1 MADSSSTNL
10 SILNRPFGFSTADR
24 VRFVARYI
32 FSKVFHLWREV
43 HTPRLRFFV
52 YEMVYSAWKVT
63 KRPSLGMRWLRIDK
77 VKTIFGTFNVR
88 PGTMDVACVS
98 PAFERPDLDLLLA
111 LLEEPLKAG
120 RSVLFL
126 DIGAD
131 LGTYAVAVAKRL
143 HELGDIRV
151 LAFEPSQSS
160 FALLRRNL
168 EDNGLIEV
176 VQQRQLALGD
186 GLESSTTLRF
196 DFANPCHSLLATA
209 PREGTV
215 SEHVTLSTIDQE
227 ISGEV
232 DFDVLAIKMDV
243 EGSEVPVLMGAA
255 KTLGSAREVLLLVE
269 DFMDPRVVDYLESTG
284 WKFTRKLTPYNSFWS
299 LSSDAAGDEQDS
311 VLKGAA

>member
-1 MADSSSTNL
+1 MADGPGTNL

-24 VRFVARYI
+24 VRFATHYI
-32 FSKVFHLWREV
+32 VSKVFHLWREV

-98 PAFERPDLDLLLA
+98 PAFERPDLNLLLA
-111 LLEEPLKAG
+111 LLKEPLKAG

-131 LGTYAVAVAKRL
+131 LGTYSVAVAKRL

-168 EDNGLIEV
+168 EDNGLTEV

-196 DFANPCHSLLATA
+196 DFANPCHSLLDAA

-215 SEHVTLSTIDQE
+215 SERVTLSTIDQE
-227 ISGEV
+227 VAGEV

-269 DFMDPRVVDYLESTG
+269 DFMDARVVDYLESTG

-299 LSSDAAGDEQDS
+299 LSSDAPGDERERM
-311 VLKGAA
+311 LKGAA

>member
-1 MADSSSTNL
+1 MADSSRTNL
-10 SILNRPFGFSTADR
+10 SILNRPFGFSSADR
-24 VRFVARYI
+24 ARFVKHYF
-32 FSKVFHLWREV
+32 FSKVFHLWSEV
-43 HTPRLRFFV
+43 QTPRLRFFV

-111 LLEEPLKAG
+111 LLEEPLKAE

-131 LGTYAVAVAKRL
+131 LGTYSVAVAKRL
-143 HELGDIRV
+143 HELGDFRV
-151 LAFEPSQSS
+151 VAFEPSQSS

-168 EDNGLIEV
+168 EDNGLTEV

-196 DFANPCHSLLATA
+196 DFANPCNSLLATA

-215 SEHVTLSTIDQE
+215 SEHVILSTIDQE
-227 ISGEV
+227 ISGEGA
-232 DFDVLAIKMDV
+232 FDVLAIKMDV
-243 EGSEVPVLMGAA
+243 EGSEVPVLMGAVE
-255 KTLGSAREVLLLVE
+255 TLALAREVLLLVE
-269 DFMDPRVVDYLESTG
+269 DFKDARVVDYLESTG

-299 LSSDAAGDEQDS
+299 LSSDIAADEEEA
-311 VLKGAA
+311 VLEGAA

>member
-1 MADSSSTNL
+1 
-10 SILNRPFGFSTADR
+10 
-24 VRFVARYI
+24 
-32 FSKVFHLWREV
+32 
-43 HTPRLRFFV
+43 
-52 YEMVYSAWKVT
+52 
-63 KRPSLGMRWLRIDK
+63 MRWLRIDK